1 MDVVRWWQSPAWATL
16 GRALALAFLVVTI
29 NTNSGKLGDGRQQLT
44 VTAAAVG
51 CAVILAIP
59 RLRLSA
65 EPLVTVGVTAWW
77 GWLTDLLLAVVM
89 FDLAVARRT
98 RLALLCAA
106 LALAGNAAGVRAA
119 SVWVGQRWV
128 STLTVLLFG
137 LVLGLWQGNR
147 RRLLHTLAGQVEQ
160 LRVETG
166 LREDAARAA
175 ERSRIA
181 AEMHDVLAHRLSLIA
196 LHTGVL
202 ATRGAALPGP
212 VADRLAMLRA
222 TSVEALTDLR
232 EVLGALHD
240 PHAAPADGPAVREV
254 AALVA
259 DARAAGQQVA
269 LTVTGR
275 AADAPTTHRLA
286 AYRIVQEALTNAR
299 KHAPGAAV
307 EIQVDYR
314 PPATRVEAANGSGT
328 AGVAEPAVD
337 SGYGLI
343 GLRERVT
350 ALGGHLDAGPAGTGS
365 WRLSARLPHPATAS
379 PAGRTGRRSPAPS
392 PKDGSA

>member
-1 MDVVRWWQSPAWATL
+1 MDVVRWWRSPLWATL
-16 GRALALAFLVVTI
+16 GRAAALAFLVVAI
-29 NTNSGKLGDGRQQLT
+29 DDNSAKLGDGHRHLT
-44 VTAAAVG
+44 VTVAATG
-51 CAVILAIP
+51 CALLLAVP
-59 RLRLSA
+59 RLRL
-65 EPLVTVGVTAWW
+65 TVAPWAAVAVTAWW

-98 RLALLCAA
+98 RLALLCVA
-106 LALAGNAAGVRAA
+106 LALAGNLAGVRAA
-119 SVWVGQRWV
+119 SVWVGQRWL

-147 RRLLHTLAGQVEQ
+147 RRLVHTLAGQVEQ
-160 LRVETG
+160 LRVEAR

-212 VADRLAMLRA
+212 VADRLAMLRT

-240 PHAAPADGPAVREV
+240 PHAGPADAPAVREV

-299 KHAPGAAV
+299 KHAGGAAAEV
-307 EIQVDYR
+307 RVDYR
-314 PPATRVEAANGSGT
+314 PPATRVEVTNGAGAAGS
-328 AGVAEPAVD
+328 AAVD
-337 SGYGLI
+337 SGYGLV

-365 WRLSARLPHPATAS
+365 WRLSARLPHPA
-379 PAGRTGRRSPAPS
+379 
-392 PKDGSA
+392 PKDGPA